1 MSPQTHLSLLSR
13 RGVPASGPRAGR
25 WTTRKFLVLA
35 LISVAVLAAGAVAL
49 LRSQWFAQKVR
60 EQLLSVIDDA
70 TGGRAEAAA
79 FHFDW
84 KHMRVTVDRFV
95 LHGTEPAGKPPLLR
109 VASVALGLKVVS
121 LRHYDVDLQYLDATA
136 PEIYLIVYPDG
147 RTNLPEPKM
156 KRAGGLS
163 PLGALVNLAIG
174 RFRIENGTFQVESGR
189 KIPFAASGRKLDA
202 KFQYERAAKRYRG
215 DIAIQPLD
223 VVWNGQTL
231 PVDLSTALA
240 VESNRITIESAR
252 LEMGSSHVALSG
264 TIENLVAPR
273 VSVHY
278 ETAGSLADVKPG
290 LLPFLKH
297 SGIERVTVNA
307 AGDAAYQ
314 TGDFRVTGDW
324 RATGDA
330 SLPVQAGKVL
340 RVRNLRATG
349 KLRADQSGA
358 DLSALRWSAD
368 ASYAGTPIPAEG
380 QTSALTVRGN
390 RVEVR
395 GLAVQLL
402 GGAFAGEGT
411 LEAGK
416 QFSVHGDLRGF
427 EARRAVALYNPH
439 EPLPWNSLLS
449 GSLAVDGSLA
459 RSHDS
464 KSGDLRVAA
473 NLTLAP
479 APGGTAVTGQLDA
492 AYDALS
498 GTLDLGHSVLNL
510 PSSRLAVSG
519 SIGRQ
524 MKAHLE
530 TRNLADFSPVLGDK
544 VRPLPLKL
552 DGSLL
557 FDGTITG
564 KLEDPRIA
572 GHVNLGRSFW
582 SGGGIQVPIDSFDA
596 TVSASP
602 LGVQLTDA
610 SVAQGSLRARFDA
623 SVGLENWEAAAASP
637 LSAHVTL
644 RNAAVAGILAR
655 FGRSDLSLSGTLGAT
670 AQVSGTI
677 GDPRASGQIDIAKG
691 AFRNEPFDHLTA
703 SVSYDP
709 RRIEAKSGN
718 ITAGAKQVGFEI
730 TFDHRAASL
739 ETGSLHFDVSTNS
752 LPLEQIARLASYR
765 TGLKGSAQVSAKGQ
779 LDVAA
784 GDVRIAALNG
794 DLTVRGLQL
803 PGTPLRDVH
812 ITAQTQTAPQQPPI
826 LRATLESGFA
836 NSSLKGQGEW
846 RLEGDY
852 PGTANVRFSRL
863 DLADLRD
870 WLSPASTPPPFRGFA
885 EGEIRLSGPARK
897 PELMKG
903 ELRVESFELGPAA
916 NAGAGNAAIAALT
929 LRNSGPI
936 VATATNSVVTI
947 ESARLT
953 ARSTDL
959 SISGRVLVNQKEPF
973 DLRANGRMDLALLET
988 FDSDITSSGTATF
1001 EAGLRG
1007 SMEKPQINGRVEIEN
1022 AALNLTD
1029 FPNGL
1034 TKAHGVVVFA
1044 GDRAT
1049 IQNLEGETG
1058 GGQIRITGFAGYAAG
1073 RPVFGLQAETTGV
1086 RIRYPEGISTVAN
1099 AKLNFTGTSDRS
1111 ILSGNVLVLRSAFNL
1126 QSDFGS
1132 LLARSEEPVR
1142 TPSANTGFLGGMN
1155 MDVQIQT
1162 APDVQIESSVTQGVQ
1177 AEATLRLRGTAS
1189 NPALQGRI
1197 NILQGQVLFFGTK
1210 YTISQGS
1217 VSFSNPVKIEP
1228 VLNVDLQTKA
1238 RGIDITLTV
1247 AGPLDKLSV
1256 TPRSDPPLEFN
1267 EIVSVLATGSYPSDA
1282 AFRFQQGALPQ
1293 TATQSSATALLGSV
1307 LASPVTGRLQ
1317 QFFGVS
1323 GIRIDPTLPGI
1334 EYNAQARLTLQQQ
1347 VTPDITFTY
1356 IANVTQANPQVVSV
1370 EWAISKQWSV
1380 VTDRE
1385 ENGLIGLD
1393 FFFKKRFK

>member
-1 MSPQTHLSLLSR
+1 MSPQTDQDRLSR
-13 RGVPASGPRAGR
+13 RRLPVSG
-25 WTTRKFLVLA
+25 WRKFLVLA
-35 LISVAVLAAGAVAL
+35 LVSVAALAVGAVAL

-84 KHMRVTVDRFV
+84 KHMRVGVDQFV

-109 VASVALGLKVVS
+109 VASVTLSLKVVS
-121 LRHYDVDLQYLDATA
+121 LRHYDVNLQYLEATA
-136 PEIYLIVYPDG
+136 PEIYLIVYPGG

-156 KRAGGLS
+156 KREGGPA

-174 RFRIENGTFQVESGR
+174 RFRIENGTFQVESGS
-189 KIPFAASGRKLDA
+189 KIPFAASGQKLNA
-202 KFQYERAAKRYRG
+202 KFQYERAAQRYRG
-215 DIAIQPLD
+215 DIAIQPLE

-231 PVDLSTALA
+231 PIGLNTSLAL
-240 VESNRITIESAR
+240 ESNRITIESAR
-252 LEMGSSHVALSG
+252 LQMGSSHVALSG
-264 TIENLVAPR
+264 AIENLVVPR
-273 VSVHY
+273 GSVHY

-290 LLPFLKH
+290 LLPFLQH
-297 SGIERVTVNA
+297 SGIEQGTVNA
-307 AGDAAYQ
+307 AGDASYQ

-324 RATGDA
+324 RATGQA
-330 SLPVQAGKVL
+330 AWPVQAGKVL

-349 KLRADQSGA
+349 KLLADNRGA

-368 ASYAGTPIPAEG
+368 AAYAGTAIPAEG
-380 QTSALTVRGN
+380 QASALTLRGN
-390 RVEVR
+390 RVDVR

-402 GGAFAGEGT
+402 GGAFEGEGT

-416 QFSVHGDLRGF
+416 QFSVHGDIRGF
-427 EARRAVALYNPH
+427 EARRALALYNSR

-449 GSLAVDGSLA
+449 GSLSVDGSLA
-459 RSHDS
+459 RGLES
-464 KSGDLRVAA
+464 KNSDLRVGA

-479 APGGTAVTGQLDA
+479 APGGTAVTGQLNA
-492 AYDALS
+492 AYDARA

-519 SIGRQ
+519 SIGREI
-524 MKAHLE
+524 KAHLE
-530 TRNLADFSPVLGDK
+530 THNLADFAPVLGDQ

-552 DGSLL
+552 DGSLV
-557 FDGTITG
+557 FDGAITG

-572 GHVNLGRSFW
+572 GHVNLGRFSW
-582 SGGGIQVPIDSFDA
+582 SGQRIDAFEA

-602 LGVQLTDA
+602 QGVQLADA
-610 SVAQGSLRARFDA
+610 SAEQGSLRARFDA

-637 LSAHVTL
+637 LTAHVTL
-644 RNAAVAGILAR
+644 RNAAVADLLAR
-655 FGRSDLSLSGTLGAT
+655 FGRSDLRLSGTLGVA
-670 AQVSGTI
+670 AEVSGTV
-677 GDPRASGQIDIAKG
+677 GEPRASGQIDIAKG
-691 AFRNEPFDHLTA
+691 AFRSEPFDHLTA
-703 SVSYDP
+703 SVAYDS

-718 ITAGAKQVGFEI
+718 ITAGAKQASFAI
-730 TFDHRAASL
+730 TFDHAAASL

-752 LPLEQIARLASYR
+752 LPVEQIAMLANVR
-765 TGLKGSAQVSAKGQ
+765 TGLKGLAQVSAKGQ

-812 ITAQTQTAPQQPPI
+812 ITAQTETAPRQAPT

-836 NSSLKGQGEW
+836 NSSLQGQGEW

-870 WLSPASTPPPFRGFA
+870 WLAPASTPPPFHGFA
-885 EGEIRLSGPARK
+885 EGEIRISGPARK

-903 ELRVESFELGPAA
+903 ELRVESFELGPAI
-916 NAGAGNAAIAALT
+916 NAATKNAATAALT

-936 VATATNSVVTI
+936 VATATSSVVTI

-973 DLRANGRMDLALLET
+973 DLRANGRMDLALLQT
-988 FDSDITSSGTATF
+988 FDSDIASSGTATF

-1007 SMEKPQINGRVEIEN
+1007 SMEKPQINGRVEIGN
-1022 AALNLTD
+1022 ASLNLTD

-1034 TKAHGVVVFA
+1034 TNAHGVVVFA

-1058 GGQIRITGFAGYAAG
+1058 GGQIRITGFASYAAG

-1132 LLARSEEPVR
+1132 LLAKSEEPVR
-1142 TPSANTGFLGGMN
+1142 TPSANTGFLGGMTI
-1155 MDVQIQT
+1155 DVQIQT
-1162 APDVQIESSVTQGVQ
+1162 APDVQIESTVTQGIQ

-1197 NILQGQVLFFGTK
+1197 NVLQGQVLFFGTK

-1238 RGIDITLTV
+1238 RGIDITLEV
-1247 AGPLDKLSV
+1247 AGPLDKLTV

-1293 TATQSSATALLGSV
+1293 TATQSSASALLGSV
-1307 LASPVTGRLQ
+1307 IASPVTGRLQ
-1317 QFFGVS
+1317 RFFGVS
-1323 GIRIDPTLPGI
+1323 GIRIDPTLPGV

-1370 EWAISKQWSV
+1370 EWAVNKQWSV
-1380 VTDRE
+1380 VTERE